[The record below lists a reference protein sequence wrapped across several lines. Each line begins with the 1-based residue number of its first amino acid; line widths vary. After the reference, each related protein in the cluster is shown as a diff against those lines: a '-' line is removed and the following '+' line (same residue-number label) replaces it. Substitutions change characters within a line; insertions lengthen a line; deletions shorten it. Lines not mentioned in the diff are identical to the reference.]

1 MTNFV
6 QRFAPEVAEI
16 RALLRSL
23 LKSEKLFRR
32 KEDVQG
38 KAFEDVKTVLSNML
52 VLILFDEDK
61 ELVLQCEGLESGLGA
76 CLIQKGHPILYASRS
91 LMKTECNH
99 AQIEEVLQLS
109 LD

>member
-1 MTNFV
+1 M
-6 QRFAPEVAEI
+6 AEI

-23 LKSEKLFRR
+23 LKSEKLFRL

-61 ELVLQCEGLESGLGA
+61 ELVLQCLESGLGA